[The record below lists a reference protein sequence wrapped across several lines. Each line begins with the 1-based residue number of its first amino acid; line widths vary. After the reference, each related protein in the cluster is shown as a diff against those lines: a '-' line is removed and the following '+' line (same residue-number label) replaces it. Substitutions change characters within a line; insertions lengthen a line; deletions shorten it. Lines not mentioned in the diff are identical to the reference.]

1 MFRAV
6 CRSRCGAAWYS
17 WGAAGSSDMPIPGDY
32 DGDGATDAAVYRPE
46 NGTFYVRMSH
56 SNIGAPNQVP
66 VNRPV
71 ALRLPAP

>member
-1 MFRAV
+1 
-6 CRSRCGAAWYS
+6 
-17 WGAAGSSDMPIPGDY
+17 MPIPGDY

-56 SNIGAPNQVP
+56 SNIGVMRSIGTPDQVP